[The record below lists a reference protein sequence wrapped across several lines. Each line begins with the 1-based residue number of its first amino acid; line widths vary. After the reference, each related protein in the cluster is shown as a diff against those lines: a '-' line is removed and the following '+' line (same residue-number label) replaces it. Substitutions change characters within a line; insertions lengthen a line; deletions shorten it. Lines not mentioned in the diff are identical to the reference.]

1 MQTQQRLLTMLG
13 DGAVH
18 SGNEL
23 AAALGVSRA
32 AVWKQLQRLRAL
44 GVEIDGEAGHG
55 YRLRHVYEPLDYELI
70 MCDVDESV
78 TKSLESLSVCWECD
92 STNNMVLKSLQN
104 APLAPGLMMA
114 SVADYQT
121 GGRGRRGR
129 RWVSPPGCGAWLS
142 VSYTWDAPPA
152 DLPALSLSVG
162 AHVLRLLKSCGA
174 SSLSLKWPND
184 LLSDGRKLGGILID
198 VQGDIVGPLTV
209 VVGVGINIDVPEA
222 VMEQVLA
229 DGGQP
234 PIGLREIGVAC
245 TRSVLVGKLISAIAS
260 VLQGYSNNG
269 FLADREFWCQHDFLK
284 GCIVQ
289 VSGAEDVHGTA
300 KGVDDHGYLILQT
313 AEGERLIGAGD
324 VTLRA
329 KPVGDDAE

>member
-1 MQTQQRLLTMLG
+1 MQTLQKLLTMLG

-18 SGNEL
+18 SGSEV
-23 AAALGVSRA
+23 AEALGVSRA

-44 GVEIDGEAGHG
+44 GVDIDGAAGQG
-55 YRLRHVYEPLDYELI
+55 YSLRHVYEPLNNEIILQQLDT
-70 MCDVDESV
+70 SV
-78 TKSLESLSVCWECD
+78 ATSLTSLDVCWECD
-92 STNNMVLKSLQN
+92 STNSSVLKTLQQL
-104 APLAPGLMMA
+104 PLAAGLISA
-114 SVADYQT
+114 CVADYQT

-152 DLPALSLSVG
+152 GLSALSLSVG
-162 AHVLRLLKSCGA
+162 AHVLRVLGSFGA

-198 VQGDIVGPLTV
+198 VQGDIAGPLTV
-209 VVGVGINIDVPEA
+209 VVGVGINIFVSAE

-234 PIGLREIGVAC
+234 PIGLSEIGVTC
-245 TRSVLVGKLISAIAS
+245 GRNVLVGKLISVISS
-260 VLQGYSNNG
+260 VLQTYSSNG
-269 FLADREFWCQHDFLK
+269 FIADRELWCKHDFLNGK
-284 GCIVQ
+284 RVQ
-289 VSGAEDVHGTA
+289 VSGGENTHGTA
-300 KGVDDHGYLILQT
+300 KGVDEHGYLILQT
-313 AEGERLIGAGD
+313 AEGERLVGAGD

-329 KPVGDDAE
+329 KSVVDDSE